1 MGCQTSSSEVNQK
14 FFDAI
19 DRLDFTT
26 IHYLIHKTD
35 HKLFDPT
42 ILHYAVCSNQIDLV
56 AILIDQ
62 SNYY

>member
-1 MGCQTSSSEVNQK
+1 MGCKSSSSEVNQK
-14 FFDAI
+14 FVDAI
-19 DRLDFTT
+19 DRLDFST
-26 IHYLIHKTD
+26 IHFLIDKTE

-62 SNYY
+62 SKNY